1 MMSSNTMYRQRIKS
15 NNHNQPADILF
26 ELLSDDE
33 FQYTIRA
40 RFIMLVQIEFSFYF
54 DLNFS
59 LKFGCLCNA
68 LREGPGLKVKHKYFM
83 QHNSKFQIIVY
94 IIWSHTAKVKIF

>member
-1 MMSSNTMYRQRIKS
+1 MKRKFSLPFAITIAKEGGKINNQEYILYLSYYQMMSSNTIYRQRIKS

-68 LREGPGLKVKHKYFM
+68 L
-83 QHNSKFQIIVY
+83 
-94 IIWSHTAKVKIF
+94 

>member
-1 MMSSNTMYRQRIKS
+1 MQTKQRKGEKNDNQEYSFYLSYYQMMSSIHNRQRIKS

-40 RFIMLVQIEFSFYF
+40 RFIMLVQIELSFYF
-54 DLNFS
+54 DLNLS
-59 LKFGCLCNA
+59 QIGCLCNA
-68 LREGPGLKVKHKYFM
+68 L
-83 QHNSKFQIIVY
+83 
-94 IIWSHTAKVKIF
+94 